1 MKIDQLRLVGSP
13 QTNKVMHAELI
24 RVAVRAGA
32 GRPPE
37 PKKEGTGSLVYPFD
51 AALASA
57 ALVYLRTPTRVVWD
71 LYRVEATRL
80 EPLYD
85 ALRAA
90 VEQDDREWAPAKAS
104 LSVEVRRVGDFAAGE
119 RQIVGTV
126 KNALIDG
133 AGARGRELRLDP
145 EMPDLLLVARMD
157 DAGGLVVSL
166 DLGGGSLSQRGWRV
180 DHGEAPLRE
189 HLAAVLLML
198 GRFDPRVDLLVD
210 PMCGAGTIPIEG
222 MLMARGAAREIEPGR
237 PPCPA
242 LAASWPKSDPPAL
255 FADAAPIVIGN
266 ELDLVA
272 LVAARK
278 NAERAGVAEAAHPIT
293 WRRGDFRGLTAGEI
307 EAIAS
312 ENGRAAARGLVLS
325 NPPYGERLDT
335 VDLRVL
341 YGELADWVR
350 QLGDGWRAGFL
361 VDNPDFEPTF
371 ERAFRARAR
380 IKKPLANGPLRAY
393 FYLYE

>member
-1 MKIDQLRLVGSP
+1 MIIDQLRLVGSP
-13 QTNKVMHAELI
+13 QTNKVMHAEMI
-24 RVAVRAGA
+24 RVAVRAA
-32 GRPPE
+32 ARRPPE

-51 AALASA
+51 PALAAAALI
-57 ALVYLRTPTRVVWD
+57 YLRTPTRVVWD
-71 LYRVEATRL
+71 LFRVETTRL

-85 ALRAA
+85 GLRADVA
-90 VEQDDREWAPAKAS
+90 GDDRGWAPPSAS

-119 RQIVGTV
+119 RQIIGTV

-133 AGARGRELRLDP
+133 AGDRGRALRLDP
-145 EMPDLLLVARMD
+145 DRPDLRFVARMD
-157 DAGGLVVSL
+157 DGGGLVVSL

-180 DHGEAPLRE
+180 EHGEAPLRE
-189 HLAAVLLML
+189 HLAAVLCML

-210 PMCGAGTIPIEG
+210 PMCGSGTIPIEAA
-222 MLMARGAAREIEPGR
+222 LMARGAPRDVR
-237 PPCPA
+237 PIDLPCPA
-242 LAASWPKSDPPAL
+242 LAPHWPADAPSAL
-255 FADAAPIVIGN
+255 FADAAPIIVGN
-266 ELDLVA
+266 ELDLEA
-272 LVAARK
+272 LVAARQ
-278 NAERAGVAEAAHPIT
+278 NAARANTGDAVV
-293 WRRGDFRGLTAGEI
+293 WRRGDFRGLTPGELA
-307 EAIAS
+307 AIA
-312 ENGRAAARGLVLS
+312 EEQGRASERGLVLS

-350 QLGDGWRAGFL
+350 GLGAGWRAGFL

>member
-1 MKIDQLRLVGSP
+1 MIIDNLRLVGSP

-24 RVAVRAGA
+24 RVAVRAA
-32 GRPPE
+32 ARRPPD

-51 AALASA
+51 PALAAA
-57 ALVYLRTPTRVVWD
+57 ALVYLRTPTRVLWD
-71 LYRVEATRL
+71 LFRVETTRL

-85 ALRAA
+85 ALRADVA
-90 VEQDDREWAPAKAS
+90 ADTRGWAPTTAS

-133 AGARGRELRLDP
+133 AGDRGGALRLDP
-145 EMPDLLLVARMD
+145 EMPDLLFVARMD

-166 DLGGGSLSQRGWRV
+166 DLGGGSLSQRGWRI

-189 HLAAVLLML
+189 HLAAVLCML

-210 PMCGAGTIPIEG
+210 PMCGSGTIPIEAA
-222 MLMARGAAREIEPGR
+222 LMARGAPRDIEPGR

-242 LAASWPKSDPPAL
+242 LADAWPKADPPAL
-255 FADAAPIVIGN
+255 FADAAPVIVGN
-266 ELDLVA
+266 ELDLEA
-272 LVAARK
+272 LVAAK
-278 NAERAGVAEAAHPIT
+278 QNGARAGTGAIT
-293 WRRGDFRGLTAGEI
+293 WRRGDFRGLTPGELA
-307 EAIAS
+307 AIA
-312 ENGRAAARGLVLS
+312 EEHGRAHARGLVLS

-350 QLGDGWRAGFL
+350 NLGAGWRAGFL

-371 ERAFRARAR
+371 ERAFGARAR